1 MAGLSECSLD
11 FASIVE
17 QAHQIE
23 WVGQTTFDSHIT
35 FTDILSQ
42 HILALTVNVKS
53 RLGWA
58 AGYTYKSA
66 MPTIDVT
73 ALFRGVKQR
82 ILTGADF
89 PRGAPGVAYCYE
101 AFSKFK
107 DIQPSIRND
116 CQ

>member
-42 HILALTVNVKS
+42 PILALTVNVKS
-53 RLGWA
+53 GLG
-58 AGYTYKSA
+58 
-66 MPTIDVT
+66 
-73 ALFRGVKQR
+73 
-82 ILTGADF
+82 
-89 PRGAPGVAYCYE
+89 
-101 AFSKFK
+101 
-107 DIQPSIRND
+107 
-116 CQ
+116 